1 VPQLT
6 EQKISAIYDAL
17 AKNKPVRYHGPK
29 HGNIHIDRQLPFL
42 VVYRRP
48 ADSIDIGTERL
59 LLGEASYLLV
69 EDTAPDHEALSEIVT
84 TIAQIQT
91 EAFGAFLFLEI
102 WAGQIPD
109 IEHAP
114 PGFRIYAPKQN
125 CPAQLLEKF
134 QSALLKIHINKQ
146 KAKVAVK
153 FTDPVHPPDRDPLLS
168 KDQLCAHN
176 WIHLGLEVTP
186 IYRDQHATLF
196 PFELKELQRQM
207 ARALKRTFYEFIHLK
222 TTHRP
227 AHFHELGRRAMTQAV
242 HDTDQELAAISNTF
256 DLLLHV
262 TPVNAPIAWE
272 QFKDSN
278 FQREPE
284 FLYRA
289 RPIDP
294 GLLKRQLFKI
304 PLERIED
311 PTLAHIF
318 SEKREELDRQIT
330 LVADR
335 NTHRFLL
342 GSRQLYGDVEDSL
355 LQLAKDILNKQPA
368 DDTKQKQQ
376 ATINATE
383 FYKLALTEVQH
394 YREQDES
401 FSANVELRDDVS
413 GVMVSRGNFLIGSDA
428 SVSADRKNGLL
439 AHEIGT
445 HMLTYHNGKQQ
456 PLQELYAGMAGYEP
470 MQEGLAVLG
479 EYLSGEINALRLRLL
494 AGRVLA
500 VKHITEGA
508 DFVETFNALHSELGF
523 APHTA
528 FYVTMRIFRGGGYTK
543 DVVYLRGLSKVLDY
557 LGSGNELEP
566 LYLGKIS
573 HDHLSFIKE
582 LQWRKVLQPPRLLPR
597 FLNTSLAQ
605 ERLKKLYNGLTV
617 LDLVEDNE
625 PCA

>member
-1 VPQLT
+1 MPQLT
-6 EQKISAIYDAL
+6 EQKLAAIYDAL
-17 AKNKPVRYHGPK
+17 AKNKPVRYHGPE

-48 ADSIDIGTERL
+48 AHPIDIGTDRL

-69 EDTAPDHEALSEIVT
+69 EDVAVDHEALSEIVT

-91 EAFGAFLFLEI
+91 EAFGAFLILEI

-109 IEHAP
+109 TEHAA
-114 PGFRIYAPKQN
+114 PGFKIFAPGQN

-134 QSALLKIHINKQ
+134 QSALLKIRINKQ
-146 KAKVAVK
+146 KASVAVK
-153 FTDPVHPPDRDPLLS
+153 FTGSVHPPERDPLLS
-168 KDQLCAHN
+168 SDQLSAHN

-196 PFELKELQRQM
+196 PFELKELQQKL
-207 ARALKRTFYEFIHLK
+207 ARALKRTFYEFIHLT

-227 AHFHELGRRAMTQAV
+227 VHFHELGRRSMTHAV
-242 HDTDQELAAISNTF
+242 YETDEKLAAISNTF

-262 TPVNAPIAWE
+262 TPVNASIAWE

-278 FQREPE
+278 YKRAPE

-318 SEKREELDRQIT
+318 SEKREELDRMIT

-335 NTHRFLL
+335 NTKRFLL
-342 GSRQLYGDVEDSL
+342 GSRQLYGDAEEDL
-355 LQLAKDILNKQPA
+355 IQLATDILSKLPA
-368 DDTKQKQQ
+368 QDTQQ
-376 ATINATE
+376 NNRDFINATE
-383 FYKLALTEVQH
+383 FYELALNEVQH
-394 YREQDES
+394 YQQQDAT
-401 FSANVELRDDVS
+401 FNAKVELRDDVS
-413 GVMVSRGNFLIGSDA
+413 GVLVSHGKFLVGSD
-428 SVSADRKNGLL
+428 SRVSSDRINGLL

-479 EYLSGEINALRLRLL
+479 EYLAGEINALRLRLL
-494 AGRVLA
+494 AGRVMA
-500 VKHITEGA
+500 VKYVTEGA
-508 DFVETFNALHSELGF
+508 NFIETFNELHKELGF
-523 APHTA
+523 DTHSA
-528 FYVTMRIFRGGGYTK
+528 FYISMRIFRGGGYTK
-543 DVVYLRGLSKVLDY
+543 DVVYLRGLSQVLNY
-557 LGSGNELEP
+557 LAAGKELEP

-573 HDHLSFIKE
+573 HEHLSFIQE
-582 LQWRKVLQPPRLLPR
+582 LRWRKVLQAPSLRPR
-597 FLNTSLAQ
+597 FLDTPLAQ
-605 ERLKKLYNGLTV
+605 QRLEKLGNGLTV
-617 LDLVEDNE
+617 LDLVEDK
-625 PCA
+625 